1 MPFNLQSMSAQN
13 GDQLKGQRQVI
24 PRWPLRALLVRN
36 IRMQMA
42 QVTTILPQHYC
53 RWFYPHYL
61 CSLWL
66 VREKAN
72 TTAIWRHSRQVIVLP
87 QTLVSA

>member
-1 MPFNLQSMSAQN
+1 MPFYLQSMSAQN
-13 GDQLKGQRQVI
+13 GDQLQGQRQVM

-42 QVTTILPQHYC
+42 QVTAILPQHYR

-61 CSLWL
+61 CS
-66 VREKAN
+66 
-72 TTAIWRHSRQVIVLP
+72 S
-87 QTLVSA
+87 